1 MLSITVLLI
10 AMTLFSCNPDNPDD
24 TTSVKKISIMGD
36 SYSTFEGWSNI
47 DIEGNP
53 NEYWVY
59 YPMKIIP
66 MLRQWINLGNSS
78 NFWAYFECH
87 FYMMI

>member
-1 MLSITVLLI
+1 MKNTMLCIITLLI

-24 TTSVKKISIMGD
+24 TTTVKKVSIMGD

-53 NEYWVY
+53 NDYWVY
-59 YPMKIIP
+59 YPHMDDTDVTSVEKTWWY
-66 MLRQWINLGNSS
+66 MLCQWK
-78 NFWAYFECH
+78 
-87 FYMMI
+87 